1 MSLTLALTPNPPE
14 SITPDSISHL
24 LDLSHSLLC
33 SLPGRLNPPPPP
45 ATTPP
50 INWSTAKGDLE
61 TKLYKAT
68 HNKEP
73 WVARVSVAS
82 DISYNQLLHAL
93 LLEKCETERTVLMRE
108 DDEQEYVGEERVVGE
123 ARVQDVRKLVHIQ
136 AFSPR
141 EFLQTLILHEHPKS
155 TGKRSFITVSIPR
168 VGNIGNP
175 SNAKGV
181 YTAIDSVSEVGDGKV
196 EIITAISSDAGG
208 SIPRWVQNIAMSSQ
222 IMADGQKLLKYL
234 REQQR

>member
-14 SITPDSISHL
+14 AFTPTSVSHL
-24 LDLSHSLLC
+24 LELSQSLINTI
-33 SLPGRLNPPPPP
+33 PGRSNPPPPP
-45 ATTPP
+45 VGLT
-50 INWSTAKGDLE
+50 INWSSAKGDLE

-68 HNKEP
+68 HNREP

-93 LLEKCETERTVLMRE
+93 LLEKCETERTVIMRE
-108 DDEQEYVGEERVVGE
+108 DDEQEYVGEERVVGDVK
-123 ARVQDVRKLVHIQ
+123 VQDVRKLVHIQ

-141 EFLQTLILHEHPKS
+141 EFLQTVILHELPKS
-155 TGKRSFITVSIPR
+155 TGKRSFITISIPR
-168 VGNIGNP
+168 VGNIENP

-181 YTAIDSVSEVGDGKV
+181 YAAIDAVREMGDGKV